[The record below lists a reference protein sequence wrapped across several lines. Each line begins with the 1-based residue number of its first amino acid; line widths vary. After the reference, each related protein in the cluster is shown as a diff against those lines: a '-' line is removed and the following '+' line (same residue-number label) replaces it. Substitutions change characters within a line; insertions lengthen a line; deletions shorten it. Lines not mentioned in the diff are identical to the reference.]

1 LESAVFSVISVVIRL
16 RHVHDILAAQ
26 RVLILGK
33 HMRTWLIQEPGGERG
48 EIYQV
53 REVTDAE
60 ILEERWDWWKEI
72 MEKKYGP
79 GSPLITEENCIQ
91 DWVVDNY
98 AMEYKDGDI

>member
-1 LESAVFSVISVVIRL
+1 
-16 RHVHDILAAQ
+16 
-26 RVLILGK
+26 
-33 HMRTWLIQEPGGERG
+33 MRTWLIEEPGGERG

-60 ILEERWDWWKEI
+60 ILEDRWEWWKEI

-79 GSPLITEENCIQ
+79 GSSLITEENCIQ

-98 AMEYKDGDI
+98 ATEYKDGTYSFHKNRHNGILHKNLTEYQLNELMKENEV